1 MGKAFRKPRPS
12 APHWHYY
19 DNDCCWYCSSSLDQH
34 ACSNCKDNKRLSAE
48 LKKKRKR
55 IEKQKFKKD
64 YNDY

>member
-12 APHWHYY
+12 APHWHYWDIDGCY
-19 DNDCCWYCSSSLDQH
+19 FCSSSIDKH
-34 ACSNCKDNKRLSAE
+34 GCSNCKVNKKLSAE
-48 LKKKRKR
+48 LKEKRKR